1 MNRIEILDCTL
12 RDGGYVNN
20 WEFGENNIKSIV
32 NNLTASELEIVECGF
47 LTNKVKEDKDSS
59 KFPTIESISGILPRK
74 TANTDYV
81 CMINYGEYNIEDLP
95 DYDGKSVSGIRV
107 AFHKKDLEGALEF
120 CTGIVQK
127 GYKLFI
133 QPMVSVSYSDVEF
146 IELIRKSNEVSPYAF
161 YIVDSFGVMK
171 RSDLMRFFHLVDH
184 NLDKN
189 IYVGY
194 HSHNNIQLSYSN
206 AQALVDLKTKRKLII
221 DSSVFGMGRG
231 AGNLNTELFVEY
243 LNDVNGGHY
252 KTKPLLQ
259 IIDEVLNNI
268 YMSNYWGYSL
278 PHYISAKH
286 NCHPNY
292 ATHLS
297 AKDTLTAEDISNI
310 LMMLDELQKVN
321 FDEEYIEKLYLNYQS
336 HKINDSEHINKLR
349 EIFRG
354 KNVIAIAP
362 GMSINDGV
370 KSIQDLS
377 KQPNT
382 LTVSV
387 NFKPQKIEVDYVF
400 ISNLKRYDQLE
411 IENSKNLVVT
421 SNVTGAL
428 DAAYKVNYIDLLIEN
443 LSVSD
448 NAGLMLIKLLS
459 KLEVKSIKLAGYDGY
474 SYDAYENYVE
484 KDLALIKKKAI
495 VDALNEGME
504 KSLRDFTKHTDI
516 QFVTSTRYVNLEA
529 NWYEGNYIW

>member
-1 MNRIEILDCTL
+1 MNRIKVLDCTL

-20 WEFGENNIKSIV
+20 WEFGKNNIINIINKLSD
-32 NNLTASELEIVECGF
+32 SGLEIVECGF
-47 LTNKVKEDKDSS
+47 LTNRVKEDKDSTQFS
-59 KFPTIESISGILPRK
+59 TIGIISDVLPKQK
-74 TANTDYV
+74 TNTEYV

-95 DYDGKSVSGIRV
+95 DYDGKSITGIRV
-107 AFHKKDLEGALEF
+107 AFHKKDLNGALEL
-120 CTGIVQK
+120 CNGIVKK

-133 QPMVSVSYSDVEF
+133 QPMVSVAYSDVEF
-146 IELIRKSNEVSPYAF
+146 IELIKRSNEIFPYAF

-171 RSDLMRFFHLVDH
+171 RSDLMRFFYLVDN
-184 NLDKN
+184 NLNRD

-206 AQALVDLKTKRKLII
+206 AQDLVDLKTKRKLII

-243 LNDVNGGHY
+243 LNDVNGADY

-268 YMSNYWGYSL
+268 YISNYWGYSL

-310 LMMLDELQKVN
+310 LMMLDESQKVN
-321 FDEEYIEKLYLNYQS
+321 FDAEYVEKLYLKYQS
-336 HKINDSEHINKLR
+336 HKIDDLDNINKLKD
-349 EIFRG
+349 IFRG

-362 GMSINDGV
+362 GMSINNSV
-370 KSIQDLS
+370 KAIEELS

-387 NFKPQKIEVDYVF
+387 NFNPQKIKVDYVF
-400 ISNLKRYDQLE
+400 ISNLRRYDQLE
-411 IENSKNLVVT
+411 IENDMNLVVT
-421 SNVTGAL
+421 SNVTEAS
-428 DAAYKVNYIDLLIEN
+428 DATFRVNYIDLLIEN
-443 LSVSD
+443 SAVSD

-459 KLEVKSIKLAGYDGY
+459 RLEVRSIMLAGYDGY
-474 SYDAYENYVE
+474 SYDAYKNYVE
-484 KDLALIKKKAI
+484 KDLTLIKKKTI
-495 VDALNEGME
+495 VDTLNEGMK
-504 KSLRDFTKHTDI
+504 KSLNDFAKYNDI
-516 QFVTSTRYVNLEA
+516 QFITSTRYLNLE
-529 NWYEGNYIW
+529 ES

>member
-1 MNRIEILDCTL
+1 MNRIKTLDCTL

-20 WEFGENNIKSIV
+20 WEFGENNIKSII
-32 NNLTASELEIVECGF
+32 NKLTASELEIVECGF
-47 LTNKVKEDKDSS
+47 LTNRVREDNDSS
-59 KFPTIESISGILPRK
+59 KFPTIESISGVLPK
-74 TANTDYV
+74 TNANTDYV
-81 CMINYGEYNIEDLP
+81 CMINYGEYSIEDLP
-95 DYDGKSVSGIRV
+95 DYDGESVSGIRV

-120 CTGIVQK
+120 CNGIVQK
-127 GYKLFI
+127 GYKLFV
-133 QPMVSVSYSDVEF
+133 QPMVSVSYSDIEF
-146 IELIRKSNEVSPYAF
+146 IELIRKSNEISPYAF

-171 RSDLMRFFHLVDH
+171 KSDLMRLFHLVDH
-184 NLDKN
+184 NLDRD

-252 KTKPLLQ
+252 KIKPLLQ

-292 ATHLS
+292 ATYLS

-310 LMMLDELQKVN
+310 LLILNESQKVN
-321 FDEEYIEKLYLNYQS
+321 FDAEHIEKLYLNYQS
-336 HKINDSEHINKLR
+336 HKIDDSDDIYKLK

-354 KNVIAIAP
+354 KTVIAIAP
-362 GMSINDGV
+362 GMSIKDNA
-370 KSIQDLS
+370 KTIQDLS
-377 KQPNT
+377 KQTNT

-387 NFKPQKIEVDYVF
+387 NFNPQNIEVDYVF
-400 ISNLKRYDQLE
+400 ISNLKRYEQLE
-411 IENSKNLVVT
+411 IENTMNLIVT
-421 SNVTGAL
+421 SNVTGAS
-428 DAAYKVNYIDLLIEN
+428 DEAFKVNYIDLLIEK
-443 LSVSD
+443 LGISD

-459 KLEVKSIKLAGYDGY
+459 KLEVASIKLAGYDGY
-474 SYDAYENYVE
+474 SYDAYENYAE
-484 KDLALIKKKAI
+484 KDLTLIKKKTI
-495 VDALNEGME
+495 VDSLNEGIK
-504 KSLRDFTKHTDI
+504 KSLKDFTKYTDI
-516 QFVTSTRYVNLEA
+516 QFITTTRYVNLEA
-529 NWYEGNYIW
+529 N

>member
-1 MNRIEILDCTL
+1 MNRIKVLDCTL

-32 NNLTASELEIVECGF
+32 NKLSASELEIVECGF
-47 LTNKVKEDKDSS
+47 LTNRVRENKDSS
-59 KFPTIESISGILPRK
+59 KFPTIESISSALPRIK
-74 TANTDYV
+74 TNTDYV

-107 AFHKKDLEGALEF
+107 AFHKKDLDGALEF
-120 CTGIVQK
+120 CNGIVEK
-127 GYKLFI
+127 GYKLFM
-133 QPMVSVSYSDVEF
+133 QPMVSVSYSDIEF
-146 IELIRKSNEVSPYAF
+146 IELIRKSNEISPYAF

-171 RSDLMRFFHLVDH
+171 KSDLMRLFHLVDH
-184 NLDKN
+184 NLDKV

-243 LNDVNGGHY
+243 LNDVNGGQY

-292 ATHLS
+292 ATYLS

-310 LMMLDELQKVN
+310 LMMLDESKKVN
-321 FDEEYIEKLYLNYQS
+321 FDAEYVEKLYLNYQS
-336 HKINDSEHINKLR
+336 
-349 EIFRG
+349 
-354 KNVIAIAP
+354 VIAIAP
-362 GMSINDGV
+362 GMSINDSE
-370 KSIQDLS
+370 KTIQELT
-377 KQPNT
+377 KQANT
-382 LTVSV
+382 IAVSV
-387 NFKPQKIEVDYVF
+387 NFNPQKIEVDYVF
-400 ISNLKRYDQLE
+400 ISNLKRYEQLE
-411 IENSKNLVVT
+411 IENNNNLIVT
-421 SNVTGAL
+421 SNVTGAS
-428 DAAYKVNYIDLLIEN
+428 DAALKVNYIDLLIEN
-443 LSVSD
+443 LVVGD

-459 KLEVKSIKLAGYDGY
+459 MLEVGSIKLAGYDGY
-474 SYDAYENYVE
+474 SYDAYENYAE
-484 KDLALIKKKAI
+484 KNLALVKKKTI
-495 VDALNEGME
+495 VDALNEGM
-504 KSLRDFTKHTDI
+504 KKTLRDFTKHTDI
-516 QFVTSTRYVNLEA
+516 QFVTSTRYVDLEA
-529 NWYEGNYIW
+529 N